1 MRAPAAT
8 LLAAVLLAAAT
19 ASRATEVTVEVTG
32 SSGSALQHV
41 AVWLEPAGGLA
52 LPAPRRATVD
62 QVDRESVP
70 PVSVVQSGA
79 VARFPNSDN
88 IRHHVYS
95 FSPARTFELK
105 LYSGREAPPVVFDQ
119 PGLVVLG
126 CNIHDHMIAWIMVVD
141 SAWFG
146 VTDAQGSLRITGLPP
161 GDWRLRAWHPG
172 MSAAPV
178 DRPLSLGSDG
188 QVLRLALD
196 AGALPRPA
204 HPGGP

>member
-1 MRAPAAT
+1 MKAPAA
-8 LLAAVLLAAAT
+8 ALLAAALLAAPT
-19 ASRATEVTVEVTG
+19 AGRATEVTVEVTG
-32 SSGSALQHV
+32 SSGSALRHA
-41 AVWLEPAGGLA
+41 AVWLEPAGEVA

-62 QVDRESVP
+62 QVDREFVP
-70 PVSVVQSGA
+70 PVSVIQSGA

-105 LYSGREAPPVVFDQ
+105 LYSGREAPPVAFDQ

-146 VTDAQGSLRITGLPP
+146 VTDAQGSVRIAGVPA
-161 GDWRLRAWHPG
+161 GEWRLLAWHPG
-172 MSAAPV
+172 MSTGPV
-178 DRPLSLGSDG
+178 VRPLNLRGDG
-188 QVLRLALD
+188 EPLRLVLD
-196 AGALPRPA
+196 AAALPRPA
-204 HPGGP
+204 RPGGP